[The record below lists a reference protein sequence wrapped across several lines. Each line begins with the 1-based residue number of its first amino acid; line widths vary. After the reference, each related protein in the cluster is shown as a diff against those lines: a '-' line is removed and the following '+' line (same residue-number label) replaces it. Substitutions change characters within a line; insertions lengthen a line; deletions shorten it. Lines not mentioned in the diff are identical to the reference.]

1 MGATNINEDR
11 KEKVPIRELSGLQS
25 FSGHKWE
32 IAVRRQYWEIAV
44 RRQYSELEGQ
54 RRSVRLPAPSL
65 SLLHANDKSLS
76 WGSLPRQL
84 KS

>member
-25 FSGHKWE
+25 FSGHK
-32 IAVRRQYWEIAV
+32 WEIAV